1 MPCELAM
8 VEASELATS
17 ATPAVLAKAAGGTL
31 PKLIAAATALVPGAA
46 EAEAGAAGSLGTL
59 DGVPEGLA
67 PRESVA
73 VTEGVLEAA
82 AVPVSEEDGEAPGAR
97 RVGVGAGVPVS
108 EPDGEAAAL
117 GEEVGG
123 VMVAEAVESVV
134 FEPALGVDA
143 GDTVTDAVAVESAP
157 ALVGDAAGETV
168 AEAVELVEFEEP
180 PLGDVAGETEGLAVA
195 SSVEV
200 EFDAVVG
207 DAVAVIDALTPAF
220 GVAAGETV
228 ALAVAFDDVVGD
240 VVAVAVALA
249 PAAVDEG
256 DAEEGVALVELSA
269 ALGLAAGDTVG
280 DAVAVAVALLVE
292 FEPAALAGDNVGVAE
307 TVSVAETVGVAV
319 RVAETVGVAEASAP
333 TPLSVMPALT

>member
-1 MPCELAM
+1 LPALTVTVTPSAVAEGQSATGRVRITVAIVQPVTVRLVKIGAAAAD
-8 VEASELATS
+8 VTIPADVTIQPGQTS
-17 ATPAVLAKAAGGTL
+17 AEFPVTIASDAVVDGDQEVSLIGVAANYES
-31 PKLIAAATALVPGAA
+31 GAA
-46 EAEAGAAGSLGTL
+46 SLLVLDARLRVISANAAYYGLFRTL
-59 DGVPEGLA
+59 
-67 PRESVA
+67 
-73 VTEGVLEAA
+73 
-82 AVPVSEEDGEAPGAR
+82 
-97 RVGVGAGVPVS
+97 
-108 EPDGEAAAL
+108 
-117 GEEVGG
+117 
-123 VMVAEAVESVV
+123 
-134 FEPALGVDA
+134 
-143 GDTVTDAVAVESAP
+143 
-157 ALVGDAAGETV
+157 
-168 AEAVELVEFEEP
+168 
-180 PLGDVAGETEGLAVA
+180 AGETEGLAVA

-249 PAAVDEG
+249 EPAAVDEG

-269 ALGLAAGDTVG
+269 ALGLAAADRVG

>member
-46 EAEAGAAGSLGTL
+46 EAEAGAGGSLGTL

-82 AVPVSEEDGEAPGAR
+82 AVPVSEEDDEAPGAR

-249 PAAVDEG
+249 EPAAVDEG
-256 DAEEGVALVELSA
+256 EGVALVELSA
-269 ALGLAAGDTVG
+269 ALGLAAGDAVG

>member
-31 PKLIAAATALVPGAA
+31 PKLIAADTALVPGAA

-108 EPDGEAAAL
+108 EPDGDAAAL

-143 GDTVTDAVAVESAP
+143 GDMVTDAVAVESAP
-157 ALVGDAAGETV
+157 DLVGDNAGETG
-168 AEAVELVEFEEP
+168 AEAVESAEFEEP
-180 PLGDVAGETEGLAVA
+180 PLGDVAGETEGCRCHAHGR
-195 SSVEV
+195 
-200 EFDAVVG
+200 FD
-207 DAVAVIDALTPAF
+207 
-220 GVAAGETV
+220 
-228 ALAVAFDDVVGD
+228 
-240 VVAVAVALA
+240 
-249 PAAVDEG
+249 
-256 DAEEGVALVELSA
+256 SKC
-269 ALGLAAGDTVG
+269 
-280 DAVAVAVALLVE
+280 
-292 FEPAALAGDNVGVAE
+292 
-307 TVSVAETVGVAV
+307 
-319 RVAETVGVAEASAP
+319 
-333 TPLSVMPALT
+333 

>member
-31 PKLIAAATALVPGAA
+31 PKLIAADTALVPGAA
-46 EAEAGAAGSLGTL
+46 DADAGAAGSLGTL

-67 PRESVA
+67 PHESVA

-108 EPDGEAAAL
+108 EPDGEEADL

-123 VMVAEAVESVV
+123 VMVAEAVESV
-134 FEPALGVDA
+134 ALGVDA
-143 GDTVTDAVAVESAP
+143 GDMVTDAVAVESAP
-157 ALVGDAAGETV
+157 ALVGDAGGETV
-168 AEAVELVEFEEP
+168 AEAVESAEFEEP

-207 DAVAVIDALTPAF
+207 EAVAVLDALTPAF

-240 VVAVAVALA
+240 VVAVAVTLVEA
-249 PAAVDEG
+249 AAVDEG
-256 DAEEGVALVELSA
+256 DAEAVALVELSA
-269 ALGLAAGDTVG
+269 ALGLAAGDRVG
-280 DAVAVAVALLVE
+280 DAVAVAVALVVE
-292 FEPAALAGDNVGVAE
+292 FVAAALAGDNVGVAE
-307 TVSVAETVGVAV
+307 TDSVAETVGVADTV

>member
-97 RVGVGAGVPVS
+97 RVGVGAVVPVS

-117 GEEVGG
+117 GKEVGG

-249 PAAVDEG
+249 EPAAVDEG
-256 DAEEGVALVELSA
+256 DGVALVELSA
-269 ALGLAAGDTVG
+269 AFGLAAGDRV
-280 DAVAVAVALLVE
+280 AVAVAVALLVE

-307 TVSVAETVGVAV
+307 TVSVAETVGIAV